1 MIAPMMAL
9 HLVLIVV
16 KQEIL
21 LVLSSSNS
29 LNRGAACAGL
39 ARAVHY
45 ANKAHNQTTMIK
57 SKREKLTLWDR
68 ELEGTHGS
76 LEQQRPVVLQC

>member
-9 HLVLIVV
+9 HLVLVV
-16 KQEIL
+16 VEQEIL
-21 LVLSSSNS
+21 LVLSSNS

-39 ARAVHY
+39 ARADHS
-45 ANKAHNQTTMIK
+45 ANKAHSQTTTIK

-68 ELEGTHGS
+68 ELEETRGS
-76 LEQQRPVVLQC
+76 LEQQQPGVLQC